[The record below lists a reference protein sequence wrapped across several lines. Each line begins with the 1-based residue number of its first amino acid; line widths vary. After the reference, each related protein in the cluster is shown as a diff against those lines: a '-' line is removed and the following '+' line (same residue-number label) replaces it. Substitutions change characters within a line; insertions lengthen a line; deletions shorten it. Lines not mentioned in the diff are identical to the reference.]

1 MRGCARRSGPSVS
14 FRPLGHTAPEYGQ
27 FERLR
32 GTFTWRMREV
42 EGLIATILLALLWD
56 LMVWPVCY
64 KIPRLP
70 RFSTAAMVSVLA
82 FFGYFVTTVY
92 ISHGRI
98 MTLVEG
104 VSVFCGLLLF
114 NLVLVSVRAARREH
128 DSNS

>member
-1 MRGCARRSGPSVS
+1 M
-14 FRPLGHTAPEYGQ
+14 
-27 FERLR
+27 
-32 GTFTWRMREV
+32 
-42 EGLIATILLALLWD
+42 EGLIVTILLALLWE
-56 LMVWPVCY
+56 LLVWPVCY

-98 MTLVEG
+98 MTMVEG
-104 VSVFCGLLLF
+104 LGVFCGLLVF
-114 NLVLVSVRAARREH
+114 NVVLVSVRAARREH